1 MKKTTTIIIIVVIAV
16 LAVWAVTGYNSL
28 VGMDEGESATNG
40 PTWRRNT
47 SAAPT
52 SSPTS

>member
-28 VGMDEGESATNG
+28 VGMDEGG

-47 SAAPT
+47 SVAPT